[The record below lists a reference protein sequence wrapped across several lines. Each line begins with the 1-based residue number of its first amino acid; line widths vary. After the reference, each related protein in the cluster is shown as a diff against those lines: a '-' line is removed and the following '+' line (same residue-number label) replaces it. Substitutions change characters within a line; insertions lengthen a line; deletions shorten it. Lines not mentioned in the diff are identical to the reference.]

1 VKQEAEPMKT
11 EEQIHREELA
21 HEGAHILHLEGLS
34 TAELHELAQ
43 AAWETYRDKHLALRG
58 GDEAQI
64 RALEGPDGYLWAL
77 QWVDAASLARV
88 LAVLWE
94 RGENWSPVEPVLVPA
109 E

>member
-1 VKQEAEPMKT
+1 MKT
-11 EEQIHREELA
+11 EEQIHRDELA
-21 HEGAHILHLEGLS
+21 REGSHILQLEGLS

-43 AAWETYRDKHLALRG
+43 AAWEAYRDKHLALRG
-58 GDEAQI
+58 GDEDRI
-64 RALEGPDGYLWAL
+64 KALEGPEAYLWAL

-94 RGENWSPVEPVLVPA
+94 RGENWSPPEPVLVPA